1 MANCCGARLFVI
13 GRRDLSWACSPPVVT
28 DDLNA
33 RGIGGWPCH
42 ARKVE
47 IVNAR
52 KIQSVVVRLI
62 RDESGAEVMEYVLIA
77 GLIIVGTIA
86 TIAGLGTKVL
96 GRWTSVKNS
105 SL

>member
-1 MANCCGARLFVI
+1 MDDTGMSTCPCDVRKA
-13 GRRDLSWACSPPVVT
+13 VV
-28 DDLNA
+28 
-33 RGIGGWPCH
+33 
-42 ARKVE
+42 
-47 IVNAR
+47 VNIR

-77 GLIIVGTIA
+77 GLIVVGTIA

>member
-1 MANCCGARLFVI
+1 MANCCG
-13 GRRDLSWACSPPVVT
+13 RDFSLSAVVTCHGHVPPPVVT